1 MTNQLAATGLGPRI
15 ARRVVGVSEG
25 ALSLEK
31 LAVGGL
37 MTLLVALILLNVVTR
52 YTGAPLYWVDEAS
65 VYTMV
70 WLTFIGGS
78 ALTRLRL
85 DFAMTLLTERL
96 SARAARCLQIVATL
110 FVLLFAL
117 ALAWMCAVWLD
128 PIGIASAGFDAKA
141 YAGKSFNFLYTE
153 HTQTL
158 GWPTWVVYLVIPL
171 FALTMTLHSLANL
184 AEDLGL
190 SERRAHPEFKSAEGV
205 N

>member
-96 SARAARCLQIVATL
+96 SPRAARFLQIVATL

-128 PIGIASAGFDAKA
+128 PIGIAGAGFDAKA

-190 SERRAHPEFKSAEGV
+190 SERRARPEFKSAEGV